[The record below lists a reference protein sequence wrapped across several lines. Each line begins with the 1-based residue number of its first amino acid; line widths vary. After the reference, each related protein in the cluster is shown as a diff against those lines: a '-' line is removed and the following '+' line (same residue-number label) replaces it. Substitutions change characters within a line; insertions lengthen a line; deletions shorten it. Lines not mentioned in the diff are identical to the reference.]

1 MITMTVQPKER
12 AALRPSFAT
21 LAQQLKV
28 LGDPTRLAIV
38 TLLAR
43 KEYCVCDLMAALHL
57 PQSTCSHHLGVLR
70 RAGLV
75 RDRRDGGDARWAYY
89 SLIPEAVGALREQF
103 NVALDLSAFD
113 PTPASCD

>member
-1 MITMTVQPKER
+1 MTVQPKGR

-57 PQSTCSHHLGVLR
+57 PQSTCSHHLGVLLVR
-70 RAGLV
+70 EGRGLTGRAARNERMRAGL
-75 RDRRDGGDARWAYY
+75 DLHLDERR
-89 SLIPEAVGALREQF
+89 
-103 NVALDLSAFD
+103 
-113 PTPASCD
+113 